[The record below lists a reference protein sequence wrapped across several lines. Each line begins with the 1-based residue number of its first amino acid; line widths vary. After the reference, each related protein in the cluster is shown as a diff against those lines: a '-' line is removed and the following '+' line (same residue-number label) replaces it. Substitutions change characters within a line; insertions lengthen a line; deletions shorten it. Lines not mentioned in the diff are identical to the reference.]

1 MEEVPKTNVVKRLK
15 TIVTDQDNNQ
25 KINVTI
31 AVTLELYR
39 VLVSTLLI
47 LFVPQKCIDHVC
59 TLHENMETESNLYTT
74 GLVFN
79 FTTMFV
85 FIIMYS
91 IEIKRENKLITY
103 LEVNHSNPTDNQSV
117 GMALRKLSD
126 EKRLSII
133 HLDQYYQKISYVAIV
148 SFIINSVLSGLI
160 VYDYSLGNQTTTTMI
175 TNILFMV
182 MKLVDVYTIIN
193 TEENVFYS
201 AYLKGKVQFN
211 DVDPDKAELIEMTT
225 NTLATFEK
233 DAGGA
238 PPVDSIIQTD
248 AI

>member
-1 MEEVPKTNVVKRLK
+1 MEEVPKTNAVKRLK

-25 KINVTI
+25 KINATI

-59 TLHENMETESNLYTT
+59 TIHENMETESNLYTT

-91 IEIKRENKLITY
+91 VEIKRENKLITY
-103 LEVNHSNPTDNQSV
+103 LEVNNSNPTDSQSV

-133 HLDQYYQKISYVAIV
+133 QLDQYYQKISYAAIV
-148 SFIINSVLSGLI
+148 SFIINSILSGLV
-160 VYDYSLGNQTTTTMI
+160 VYDYSLGNQTTTTII

-225 NTLATFEK
+225 NTLATFDK
-233 DAGGA
+233 DARGVQ
-238 PPVDSIIQTD
+238 PVDSMIQTD

>member
-1 MEEVPKTNVVKRLK
+1 MEEAPKSNVVKRLQ

-25 KINVTI
+25 KINVAI
-31 AVTLELYR
+31 AVALELYR

-47 LFVPQKCIDHVC
+47 LFVPQKCNDQVC
-59 TLHENMETESNLYTT
+59 TLNQNMETESNLYTT

-91 IEIKRENKLITY
+91 LEIKRENRLITY
-103 LEVNHSNPTDNQSV
+103 LEVNKSNPTDNQSV

-133 HLDQYYQKISYVAIV
+133 QLDQYYQKSAYLAMLTFV
-148 SFIINSVLSGLI
+148 INSILSGLV
-160 VYDYSLGNQTTTTMI
+160 VYEYSLGNQTTTTII

-182 MKLVDVYTIIN
+182 MKLGDVYATVN
-193 TEENVFYS
+193 TEENIFYS
-201 AYLKGKVQFN
+201 AYLKGKIQFN
-211 DVDPDKAELIEMTT
+211 DVDPDKVEQVEMVTTFDKEVRALTT
-225 NTLATFEK
+225 NDMDVPK
-233 DAGGA
+233 DM
-238 PPVDSIIQTD
+238 I
-248 AI
+248 